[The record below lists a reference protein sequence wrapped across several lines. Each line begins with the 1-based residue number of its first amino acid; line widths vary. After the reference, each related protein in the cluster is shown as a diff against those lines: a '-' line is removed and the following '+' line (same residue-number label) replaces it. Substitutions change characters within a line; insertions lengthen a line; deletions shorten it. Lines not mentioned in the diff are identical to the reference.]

1 MEYRQLTRDGT
12 QVSVIGLGTWPFG
25 GGMGAMDDQTAIAI
39 TRAAIDNGINL
50 IDTAQV
56 YGESEERLGK
66 ALKDGYRDRC
76 FLATKVWREQDND
89 YSPAAIYAAM
99 DDSLRKLD
107 VDYVDLY
114 QIHHPDP
121 SYPLDQTMEALD
133 RLREQGKTR
142 YIGVS
147 NFWVEHMEEALT
159 TTRLHTNQPRYNM
172 LDRRIEAEV
181 LPFCERNGIG
191 IMAHSPLAKGLL
203 TGRYRVGHKFPEDDE
218 RSRLSR
224 FRGEPFAHYV
234 KVADQLKQIAAD
246 KNLSLIQ
253 LAIGWLLRLSSVSC
267 VLVGAKRPDQIHEHL
282 GAAGVTFSDDELARI
297 ESILQDTPATLY
309 DDYGRN
315 YLSDS
320 RGFMIA
326 GKGRDDG
333 RIQ

>member
-1 MEYRQLTRDGT
+1 MEYRQLTRNGT

-76 FLATKVWREQDND
+76 FLATKVWRERDND
-89 YSPAAIYAAM
+89 YSPAAIFAAM

-218 RSRLSR
+218 RARLSR

-234 KVADQLKQIAAD
+234 KVADQLKQMAAH
-246 KNLSLIQ
+246 KSLSLIQ

>member
-39 TRAAIDNGINL
+39 TRAAIDSGINL

-56 YGESEERLGK
+56 YGVSEERLGK

-89 YSPAAIYAAM
+89 YSPAAIFAAM

-218 RSRLSR
+218 RARLSR

-234 KVADQLKQIAAD
+234 KVADQLKQMAAH
-246 KNLSLIQ
+246 KSLSLIQ

>member
-99 DDSLRKLD
+99 DESLRKLD

>member
-234 KVADQLKQIAAD
+234 KVADQLKQIAAH
-246 KNLSLIQ
+246 KSLSLIQ

-267 VLVGAKRPDQIHEHL
+267 VLVGAKCPDQIHEHL

>member
-234 KVADQLKQIAAD
+234 KVADQLKQIAAH

>member
-76 FLATKVWREQDND
+76 FLATKVWRERDND
-89 YSPAAIYAAM
+89 YSPAAIFAAM

-218 RSRLSR
+218 RARLSR

-234 KVADQLKQIAAD
+234 KVADQLKQMAAH
-246 KNLSLIQ
+246 KSLSLIQ

>member
-1 MEYRQLTRDGT
+1 MEYRQLTRDGAK
-12 QVSVIGLGTWPFG
+12 VSVIGLGTWPFG
-25 GGMGAMDDQTAIAI
+25 GGMGAIDDQRVISI
-39 TRAAIDNGINL
+39 TRAAIDSGINL

-56 YGESEERLGK
+56 YGVSEARLGK

-89 YSPAAIYAAM
+89 YSPAAINAAM

-121 SYPLDQTMEALD
+121 SFPIDQTMEALD

-147 NFWVEHMEEALT
+147 NFWVEHMEEALE
-159 TTRLHTNQPRYNM
+159 TTRIHTNQPRYNM
-172 LDRRIEAEV
+172 LDRRVEAEV

-218 RSRLSR
+218 RARLSR

-246 KNLSLIQ
+246 KSLSLIQ
-253 LAIGWLLRLSSVSC
+253 LAVGWLLRLPSVSC
-267 VLVGAKRPDQIHEHL
+267 VLVGAKHPDQVQEHL
-282 GAAGVTFSDDELARI
+282 GAAGVTFTDDELDRI
-297 ESILQDTPATLY
+297 DTILENTPATLY
-309 DDYGRN
+309 DDYGKN
-315 YLSDS
+315 YLSNS

-326 GKGRDDG
+326 HKGKDDG
-333 RIQ
+333 GTQ

>member
-12 QVSVIGLGTWPFG
+12 KVSVIGLGTWPFG
-25 GGMGAMDDQTAIAI
+25 GGMGAIDDQRVISI
-39 TRAAIDNGINL
+39 TRGAIDSGINL

-56 YGESEERLGK
+56 YGVSEARLGK

-89 YSPAAIYAAM
+89 YSPAAINAAM
-99 DDSLRKLD
+99 DDSLRKLN

-121 SYPLDQTMEALD
+121 SFPIDQTMEALD

-147 NFWVEHMEEALT
+147 NFWVEHMEEALE
-159 TTRLHTNQPRYNM
+159 TTRIHTNQPRYNM
-172 LDRRIEAEV
+172 LDRRVEAEV

-203 TGRYRVGHKFPEDDE
+203 TGRYRAGHKFPEDDE
-218 RSRLSR
+218 RARLSR

-234 KVADQLKQIAAD
+234 KVADELKQIAAD
-246 KNLSLIQ
+246 KSLSLIQ
-253 LAIGWLLRLSSVSC
+253 LAVGWLLRFPSVSC
-267 VLVGAKRPDQIHEHL
+267 VLVGAKHPDQVQEHL
-282 GAAGVTFSDDELARI
+282 GAAGVTFTDDELDRI
-297 ESILQDTPATLY
+297 DSILENTPAALY
-309 DDYGRN
+309 DDYGKN
-315 YLSDS
+315 YLSNN

-326 GKGRDDG
+326 HKGKDDG
-333 RIQ
+333 GTQ

>member
-99 DDSLRKLD
+99 DESLRKLD

-224 FRGEPFAHYV
+224 FCGEPFAHYV

>member
-12 QVSVIGLGTWPFG
+12 KVSVIGLGTWPFG
-25 GGMGAMDDQTAIAI
+25 GGMGAIDDQRVISI
-39 TRAAIDNGINL
+39 TRAAIDCGINL

-56 YGESEERLGK
+56 YGVSEARLGK

-89 YSPAAIYAAM
+89 YSPAAINAAM
-99 DDSLRKLD
+99 DDSLRKLN

-121 SYPLDQTMEALD
+121 SFPIDQTMEALD

-147 NFWVEHMEEALT
+147 NFWVEHMEEALE
-159 TTRLHTNQPRYNM
+159 TTRIHTNQPRYNM
-172 LDRRIEAEV
+172 LDRRVEAEV

-203 TGRYRVGHKFPEDDE
+203 TGRYRAGHKFPEDDE
-218 RSRLSR
+218 RARLSR

-234 KVADQLKQIAAD
+234 KVADELKQIAAD

-253 LAIGWLLRLSSVSC
+253 LAVGWLLRLPSVSC
-267 VLVGAKRPDQIHEHL
+267 VLVGAKHPDQVQEHL
-282 GAAGVTFSDDELARI
+282 GAAGVTFTDDELDRI
-297 ESILQDTPATLY
+297 DSILENTPAALY
-309 DDYGRN
+309 DDYGKN
-315 YLSDS
+315 YLSNS

-326 GKGRDDG
+326 HKGKDDG
-333 RIQ
+333 GTQ

>member
-99 DDSLRKLD
+99 DESLRKLD

-234 KVADQLKQIAAD
+234 KVADQLKQMAAD

>member
-1 MEYRQLTRDGT
+1 MEYRQLTKDGT

-66 ALKDGYRDRC
+66 ARKDGYRDRC

-99 DDSLRKLD
+99 DESLRKLD

-159 TTRLHTNQPRYNM
+159 TTRLHTHQPRYNM

-234 KVADQLKQIAAD
+234 KVADQLKQIAAH
-246 KNLSLIQ
+246 KSLSLIQ